1 MRPERSDRLQRLA
14 DALEPRF
21 RRARFRRAVHYVCW
35 ICEDPRTLGLQRLN
49 LILWYADRNLYLR
62 RRRPL
67 GGATYLR
74 HHPGPRALPLEA
86 QLRELERDGLI
97 ARRPRGSGTE
107 ADLLF
112 ALAPPDLGALDAE
125 EVGELEAAMRGVCLD
140 ARATIP
146 HRTAHDTIWR
156 AALIGET
163 LPYFTAYGGRSG
175 DLYPADLQW
184 AAREVNAGAST
195 DTFRISGAEHPR
207 GGEVIAALLWHLR
220 REPAIGTSL
229 PAVEGSWF
237 VHKQAGIPEAS
248 IPEVTVVYRF
258 ELDELL
264 PAAIRLGP
272 VPDELDDET

>member
-21 RRARFRRAVHYVCW
+21 RRTRFRRAVNYVCW
-35 ICEDPRTLGLQRLN
+35 ICDDPRTLGLQRLSF
-49 LILWYADRNLYLR
+49 ILWYADRNLYLR
-62 RRRPL
+62 RGRPL

-74 HHPGPRALPLEA
+74 HHPGPRALPLDA

-97 ARRPRGSGTE
+97 ARRQHGSGTE
-107 ADLLF
+107 VDLLF
-112 ALAPPDLGALDAE
+112 ALGPPDLAALDAE

-146 HRTAHDTIWR
+146 HRMAHDTVWR

-163 LPYFTAYGGRSG
+163 LPYFTVYAGRSG
-175 DLYPADLQW
+175 DLCPADLQW
-184 AAREVNAGAST
+184 AAREVNASASA
-195 DTFRISGAEHPR
+195 DTPSISGAEHPH
-207 GGEVIAALLWHLR
+207 GAEVIAALLWHLR

-229 PAVEGSWF
+229 PAGEGSWF
-237 VHKQAGIPEAS
+237 VHKQAGIAEVS

-258 ELDELL
+258 ELDELV